1 MMTYMNQ
8 AVIDRRVKVAGE
20 IRAELARQGK
30 PMSALALAAGISPA
44 TLTRKLNGRTAFY
57 LEEIDAIAAFLGF
70 PTSEFS
76 ARFDS
81 AGAA

>member
-1 MMTYMNQ
+1 MNQ
-8 AVIDRRVKVAGE
+8 VVIERRARVAGE

-30 PMSALALAAGISPA
+30 PVASLAAGTGISPA
-44 TLTRKLNGRTAFY
+44 SLSRKLNGRSAFY
-57 LEEIDAIAAFLGF
+57 FEEVAAIAAFLGL
-70 PTSEFS
+70 PVSELS